1 MKNYLKK
8 FLLLMFVS
16 VFVFLIGCDSIV
28 RPQEE
33 SDFSRQ
39 TSEPIQEESSVPSK
53 AETEEW
59 ETTNVSDGKTV
70 LRRFTKEYQGSK
82 DDYTTTILV
91 YVDSVFIEKSVIVF
105 SNGKQSYKETE
116 RYQEGNVVYFQ
127 KVSYYSDESVKT
139 ESVYSVENDF
149 VLTETYSYDTYGY
162 IQNGTSKKEFING
175 VVHESEFG
183 IVEFKNKECLI
194 KSTIIYDENG
204 ELVYSFNLLKGIKSG
219 FLEHIEYYDSEST
232 LKYLISNDGET
243 IQYELRGL
251 GGFYGNNNEN
261 IRMFFDK
268 ENSVFA
274 KVEINGS
281 DFLIVASDNKYDTKT
296 VENMVVDIW
305 QKHVFYRD
313 IIVDEFSD
321 FFNKDEQNIKI

>member
-1 MKNYLKK
+1 MKNDFKK
-8 FLLLMFVS
+8 FLLLMFVF
-16 VFVFLIGCDSIV
+16 VFVFSMGCDSTV
-28 RPQEE
+28 QSQEN
-33 SDFSRQ
+33 SGFSMT
-39 TSEPIQEESSVPSK
+39 TSEPDHNESSVPK
-53 AETEEW
+53 GKETEEW
-59 ETTNVSDGKTV
+59 ETTTVSDGKTV

-82 DDYTTTILV
+82 DDYTTTTLV
-91 YVDSVFIEKSVIVF
+91 YIDSVFVEKNVIVF
-105 SNGKQSYKETE
+105 LNGKQSYKETE
-116 RYQEGNVVYFQ
+116 QYQDGNVIYSQ

-139 ESVYSVENDF
+139 ETAYSVENDF

-162 IQNGTSKKEFING
+162 IQNGTSRKEFSHG
-175 VVHESEFG
+175 VVHESELG
-183 IVEFKNKECLI
+183 IVEFKNKKCLI
-194 KSTIIYDENG
+194 KSTIVYDEKG
-204 ELVYSFNLLKGIKSG
+204 ESIYSFNLLKGIKSG

-243 IQYELRGL
+243 IKYELCGL

-281 DFLIVASDNKYDTKT
+281 DFLIVASDKKYDTQT
-296 VENMVVDIW
+296 VENTVIDIW

-313 IIVDEFSD
+313 IIVDEISN
-321 FFNKDEQNIKI
+321 FFNEDEQNSKI